1 PHIDRVAPS
10 SGATSPQLDN
20 SGTIAVDAHASDPS
34 PSSGLASVDL
44 YVKKPGA
51 SGFELAHTNS
61 DGSSS
66 FSYTVPTKEGKPVNG
81 SYSFYTIA
89 HDKAGNDEGAKSAA
103 ESSTLED
110 TVAPSSSAT
119 SPQVDNSHK
128 IAVDAHASDT
138 SPSSGLASL
147 YLYVNK
153 PDASGFE
160 LAHTNSDGSSSFS
173 YTVPTKEG
181 KPVNGSYSFY
191 TIAHDK
197 AGNDE
202 GAKSAADT
210 ITLEDTVKPRSHAT
224 SPPPD
229 NNATIAV
236 GDNASDPTPACG
248 LDSVELYV
256 KDPGA

>member
-20 SGTIAVDAHASDPS
+20 SGTIAVAAHASDPS

-44 YVKKPGA
+44 YVKKPG
-51 SGFELAHTNS
+51 
-61 DGSSS
+61 D
-66 FSYTVPTKEGKPVNG
+66 
-81 SYSFYTIA
+81 
-89 HDKAGNDEGAKSAA
+89 
-103 ESSTLED
+103 
-110 TVAPSSSAT
+110 
-119 SPQVDNSHK
+119 
-128 IAVDAHASDT
+128 
-138 SPSSGLASL
+138 
-147 YLYVNK
+147 
-153 PDASGFE
+153 SGFE

-210 ITLEDTVKPRSHAT
+210 ITLEDTVKPRSRAS
-224 SPPPD
+224 SPPTD
-229 NNATIAV
+229 NKATIAV